1 MRALDGR
8 LPEVIVD
15 GGMISYADPI
25 HILQDSDAIAVNR
38 GLFDFD
44 TVVLR
49 SVPNNTIDLVSK
61 VSGRGVRLDFPAL
74 SLWAFGLPSRMRR
87 LLLLSPGRATPA
99 CRMRT
104 MCWSIATTSS
114 FWLRAMWTSARS
126 R

>member
-8 LPEVIVD
+8 LPKIVD

-25 HILQDSDAIAVNR
+25 HILRDSDAIAVNR

-74 SLWAFGLPSRMRR
+74 TLWAFGLPNRMLR
-87 LLLLSPGRATPA
+87 LLPLSPGRATPA

-104 MCWSIATTSS
+104 MCWSIVTTSS